1 MSLLQIA
8 CQYSETHVSWTLH
21 FFTKFSMMIMMTL
34 YFQPKRSLQWKSVLR
49 LDLSWSL
56 YLLLSKVS
64 VLARWSASFSCLP
77 DYCGLAGERMLQKES
92 AKVFFENPLLRHTSI
107 LLHCGISFTYIYMYL
122 YLPLM
127 KNTEDNNDSFSGSL
141 KHFVFTAGSCW
152 CWCWPG
158 KSILATRSRIC
169 LLLVGRDGWSCIHVN
184 SLQKYL
190 FPLRPSVLCFWLQR
204 ISGNFN

>member
-1 MSLLQIA
+1 MWAEHCISSPSSPWWSWWPYIFNPREAYNGNLCWDWTCHGVCICYCPRSLSWLDGLLPFPVFLIIVGWLVRGCCRKNLQRFFSKIHFYVIPVFYYIAVLVLLIYMSLL
-8 CQYSETHVSWTLH
+8 Y
-21 FFTKFSMMIMMTL
+21 
-34 YFQPKRSLQWKSVLR
+34 
-49 LDLSWSL
+49 LS
-56 YLLLSKVS
+56 
-64 VLARWSASFSCLP
+64 
-77 DYCGLAGERMLQKES
+77 
-92 AKVFFENPLLRHTSI
+92 
-107 LLHCGISFTYIYMYL
+107 
-122 YLPLM
+122 LM

>member
-1 MSLLQIA
+1 MWA
-8 CQYSETHVSWTLH
+8 LH
-21 FFTKFSMMIMMTL
+21 FLAKFSMIVMTF
-34 YFQPKRSLQWKSVLR
+34 YFKLKRSLQ
-49 LDLSWSL
+49 DLSRSL

-64 VLARWSASFSCLP
+64 VLARWSSSFSCHN

-92 AKVFFENPLLRHTSI
+92 AKVFFSKIHFYVVPVFYYIAVLVLL
-107 LLHCGISFTYIYMYL
+107 IYMSLL
-122 YLPLM
+122 YLSLM

-190 FPLRPSVLCFWLQR
+190 FPMRPSVLCFWLQR